1 MNPSL
6 PPIFFYVMGVVLLVI
21 GALRAAMLGRRRADR
36 ELGEDTPERAKA
48 RRRHLVWGLLWAVTG
63 VFLVVSTALHH

>member
-21 GALRAAMLGRRRADR
+21 GVLRAAMLGRRRADR